1 MNTSL
6 VLTVIGQDRPGL
18 VESIA
23 QLVADH
29 GGNWLESRM
38 ARLAGQFAGILRV
51 EVQEQ
56 HAAALTEAL
65 RQLTQSGLDSV
76 VLADTTSAT
85 DDSAPL
91 LLLDL
96 VGQDR
101 PGIVRQISRVLS
113 VSGVNVEELSTQ
125 RTAAANTG
133 QALFQA
139 KARLRLPPHLA
150 EEQLRDALEAVAG
163 DLMVDLTLAS
173 EDRA

>member
-23 QLVADH
+23 QLVADQ

-51 EVQEQ
+51 EVDETN
-56 HAAALTEAL
+56 AASLTEAL
-65 RQLTQSGLDSV
+65 KQLTTSGLDSV
-76 VLADTTSAT
+76 VLADATSAT
-85 DDSAPL
+85 DDSTPL

-101 PGIVRQISRVLS
+101 PGIVRQISRVLT

-133 QALFQA
+133 QPLFQA
-139 KARLRLPPHLA
+139 KARLRLPPHVA
-150 EEQLRDALEAVAG
+150 EEQLREALESVAG

-173 EDRA
+173 EARA